1 MTAVCYEKKHSE
13 QKTNSVPR
21 VLQKYGD
28 SHVGS
33 SRCVTYAGQ
42 SRKEK
47 NMAGGEHGKRIRGNF
62 HESGERCPQII
73 FGKNSCDICVN
84 SPHYSLKANSQ
95 TRST

>member
-1 MTAVCYEKKHSE
+1 MTAVCYEKKHSG
-13 QKTNSVPR
+13 QKTNSVPW

-33 SRCVTYAGQ
+33 SRRQ

-62 HESGERCPQII
+62 HESGERCPQTI